1 MPLGRLTKD
10 RLKQARKILIEIQQ
24 LLVKKQELST
34 GLLPDLEEVQTTL
47 EKIVD
52 LSNLFYETIP
62 HSNFR

>member
-1 MPLGRLTKD
+1 MPLGRVTKD
-10 RLKQARKILIEIQQ
+10 RLKHARKILIEIQQ
-24 LLVKKQELST
+24 LLAKKQELST

-62 HSNFR
+62 HANFR